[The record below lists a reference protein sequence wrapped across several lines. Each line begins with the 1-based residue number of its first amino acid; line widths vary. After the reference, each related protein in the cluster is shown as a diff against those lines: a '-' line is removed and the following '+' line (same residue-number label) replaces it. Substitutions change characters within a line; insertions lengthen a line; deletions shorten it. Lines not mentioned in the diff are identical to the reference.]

1 MRRKGTSS
9 VLIYWPMVLIHLKV
23 TPSMHKE
30 GFNGS
35 KIQIFWEHITN
46 ARQKKDNLI
55 IDKPCLHAS

>member
-1 MRRKGTSS
+1 
-9 VLIYWPMVLIHLKV
+9 MVLIHLKV

-55 IDKPCLHAS
+55 IDKPCLHAG